1 MNGRKLTA
9 AILFG
14 LGAGAATLYLADPK
28 HGRKRRADLA
38 SGARHFVKKLAHEGE
53 KSLRDSQHRLAGLAA
68 ELWPHFQAGTASD
81 RVVEARI
88 RSRLGRVTSHARR
101 IHVLCDHGTATLWGT
116 VHEDELGS
124 LIQAVETIPGV
135 TGVLNHLDVCRAE
148 EASPSHTLQDARNQ
162 IRLDWSPS
170 KRLLVGAT
178 GAALAIYG
186 WKRKDVTGNALSVVG
201 AGMAVR
207 STMQN
212 HLRASLALGESSP
225 GFEIDKTIRI
235 NAPISDLYDFWTNP
249 ENYPKVFSHVAK
261 VERLGENLYRW
272 TINGPGGIPI
282 GWEGVITR
290 TVPNTL
296 VEWKSL
302 PGSAIANFG
311 VAHFD
316 AHYDA
321 TTRISI
327 RMFYRPPAG
336 ILGKFFAEMVGAD
349 AEKILDQDLKRLKYM
364 FEETEFPSEQ
374 KQGKR
379 EEQELLKTAT
389 T

>member
-1 MNGRKLTA
+1 MNGRKLS

-14 LGAGAATLYLADPK
+14 LGAGAAALYLADPK
-28 HGRKRRADLA
+28 NGQRRRAELA
-38 SGARHFVKKLAHEGE
+38 SGARLLLKKVAHEGE
-53 KSLRDSQHRLAGLAA
+53 KSLRDSRNRLAGLATQ
-68 ELWPHFQAGTASD
+68 LWPSSGASLPSD
-81 RVVEARI
+81 QVMEARI
-88 RSRLGRVTSHARR
+88 RSRLGRVTSHVRR
-101 IHVLCDHGTATLWGT
+101 IHVLCDRGTATLWGS
-116 VHEDELGS
+116 VPEEQLS
-124 LIQAVETIPGV
+124 LVIRAVENTPGV
-135 TGVLNHLDVCRAE
+135 TGIIDHLEACRPD
-148 EASPSHTLQDARNQ
+148 EAVATHSLRDARDQ
-162 IRLDWSPS
+162 MRLDWSPS

-178 GAALAIYG
+178 GAALAVYG
-186 WKRKDVTGNALSVVG
+186 WKRKDAAGKALSLLG
-201 AGMAVR
+201 TGMAVR
-207 STMQN
+207 STMRQ
-212 HLRASLALGESSP
+212 HLRASLAIGESSP
-225 GFEIDKTIRI
+225 GFEIEKTIRI

-261 VERLGENLYRW
+261 IERMGENLYRW
-272 TINGPGGIPI
+272 TINGPGGIPV

-290 TVPNTL
+290 TIPNTL

-321 TTRISI
+321 STRINI

-364 FEETEFPSEQ
+364 FEKTEFPSEQ
-374 KQGKR
+374 KQSKC
-379 EEQELLKTAT
+379 EEQDLLKTAT